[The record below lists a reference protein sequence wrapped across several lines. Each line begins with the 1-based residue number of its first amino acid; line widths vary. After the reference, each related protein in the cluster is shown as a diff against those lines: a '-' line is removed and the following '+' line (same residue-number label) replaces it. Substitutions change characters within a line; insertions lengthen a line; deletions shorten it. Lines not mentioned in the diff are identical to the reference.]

1 MAITADDLQS
11 MVSHWLGTRPNGY
24 LGSGYGSG
32 VEDLL
37 QTPQAAGGADALIA
51 KLRADIAIM
60 GQLPSDTLNVYAEQR
75 GPDGLALF
83 FEVAG
88 NFVRI
93 DGTAAT
99 AGT

>member
-1 MAITADDLQS
+1 

-24 LGSGYGSG
+24 LGSGYGAG

-51 KLRADIAIM
+51 KLREDITIM
-60 GQLPSDTLNVYAEQR
+60 GQLPSDSLNVFAEQR
-75 GPDGLALF
+75 APDGLLLYV
-83 FEVAG
+83 EVAG

-93 DGTAAT
+93 DGVAAT
-99 AGT
+99 AGA